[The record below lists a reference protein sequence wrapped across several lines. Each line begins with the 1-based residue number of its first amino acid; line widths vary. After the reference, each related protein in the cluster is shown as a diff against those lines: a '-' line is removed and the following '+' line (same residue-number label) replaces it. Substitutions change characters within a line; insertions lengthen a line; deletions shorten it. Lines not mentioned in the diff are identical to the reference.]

1 MSKPNN
7 SVKVDD
13 AVHSELERL
22 KGKYD
27 VSTFNDVLRHE
38 LDIVPDAK
46 IDELAAYLSEEL
58 REAAH
63 EVVESIESIDD
74 FTRAVSEGDYGKTY
88 LTFTSIQTEREIAR
102 VGFDENEFTV
112 SYRNKDGEMDQCGRG
127 RKQNTN
133 ETQYG
138 TSSGTYD
145 HLDREEMLKN
155 IEDKVAGS
163 NRRWGT
169 AP

>member
-1 MSKPNN
+1 MSNPNN

-13 AVHSELERL
+13 AVHTELERL

-38 LDIVPDAK
+38 LNIVPDAK
-46 IDELAAYLSEEL
+46 IDELAAYLSEDL

-63 EVVESIESIDD
+63 EVVESIETIDN
-74 FTRAVSEGDYGKTY
+74 FTRAVSEGDYDKTY

-102 VGFDENEFTV
+102 IGFDEKEFTV

-127 RKQNTN
+127 RKVSSG
-133 ETQYG
+133 TQYG
-138 TSSGTYD
+138 KNSSTYD
-145 HLDREEMLKN
+145 HIDREEVLKN
-155 IEDKVAGS
+155 IENKVAGS

-169 AP
+169 AS